1 MARVASPAVRK
12 VGDYVLLEPIGE
24 GAMGTVF
31 KGRHIATGAIA
42 AVKLVAARVVA
53 DETLRLRFAQ
63 ECQVARVLNHPH
75 IVGMLDFGLE
85 GSTPYLVL
93 EYVAG
98 ESLGQRLKDQGPLAE
113 AEAVRLIREVGQAL
127 HWAHGKKLVHRD
139 VKPDNILVSDGGQAK
154 LTDLGLAKSFEGNLG
169 LTRTNTLFGT
179 PNFMSPEQFVDAKR
193 ADAQSDMY
201 SLAATL
207 YMVVTGKVPFGDHS
221 NVMKVYKKKMA
232 NAIDPPNRLVPELSK
247 QVNDAILRG
256 LRAERKER
264 PASVLEFI
272 SSLPEESTIRT
283 SARAVVRNKVKV
295 GSIGGS
301 DGGEGPTALRPLL
314 KAAGVLVGG
323 VLGALAAVL
332 FFQHHT
338 ELAALALFSGLGL
351 TSLLFWLAV
360 GRNPRQQ

>member
-1 MARVASPAVRK
+1 MAQVVSPAVRK

-31 KGRHIATGAIA
+31 KGRHIATGAIV
-42 AVKLVAARVVA
+42 AVKLIAARAVA
-53 DETLRLRFAQ
+53 DEKLRLRFAQ
-63 ECQVARVLNHPH
+63 ECQVARLLNHSH

-85 GSTPYLVL
+85 GSTPYLVM

-98 ESLGQRLKDQGPLAE
+98 QSLGQRLEEHGPLAE
-113 AEAVRLIREVGQAL
+113 GEAVRLIRQVGQAL

-139 VKPDNILVSDGGQAK
+139 VKPDNILVSDDSQAK
-154 LTDLGLAKSFEGNLG
+154 LTDLGLAKSFEANLG

-179 PNFMSPEQFVDAKR
+179 PNFMSPEQFIDAKR
-193 ADAQSDMY
+193 ADALSDLY

-207 YMVVTGKVPFGDHS
+207 YMVLTGQVPFGDHS
-221 NVMKVYKKKMA
+221 NMMKVYKKKMA
-232 NAIDPPNRLVPELSK
+232 NAIEPPNRLVPELSD

-264 PASVLEFI
+264 PPSVLEFI
-272 SSLPEESTIRT
+272 NSLPEESTIRT
-283 SARAVVRNKVKV
+283 PARAVRRIKAKV
-295 GSIGGS
+295 GGAGAS
-301 DGGEGPTALRPLL
+301 DAGEGRTGQRLLL
-314 KAAGVLVGG
+314 KSAGVLLGG
-323 VLGALAAVL
+323 SFGALAAVL

-338 ELAALALFSGLGL
+338 ELALLALFSALGL

-360 GRNPRQQ
+360 GRNASV